1 MRIVCGEQMGTAHLL
16 NIASSLVP
24 PPLCSCC
31 GWRSLLLVRSV
42 IVDIRSPRSSYRR
55 AGRSGGSSLLA
66 CCGRLVPVVGSF
78 FSYSSHQHLLG
89 RGHSP
94 VISSC
99 LLRLVRSVYH
109 SACGRGRHPPPRRQ
123 SIGMLGRFCLLRVRR
138 IPYRLRPVPRA
149 VPLPVSLRFVIR
161 PVLRHGERGVA
172 LRRLFSCGLVAC
184 AVACRPWGR
193 DVVSAWRV
201 IILGCSRRGGV
212 LCGLCV

>member
-31 GWRSLLLVRSV
+31 GWRSLLFVSSSRISAPFLVSLGGAV
-42 IVDIRSPRSSYRR
+42 
-55 AGRSGGSSLLA
+55 GRVVFAA

-94 VISSC
+94 VVSSC

-109 SACGRGRHPPPRRQ
+109 SACGRGRSSPF
-123 SIGMLGRFCLLRVRR
+123 LVRR
-138 IPYRLRPVPRA
+138 HVGALLASSPSGFLSSPSCSSCRPSVCFA
-149 VPLPVSLRFVIR
+149 SLRYSPR
-161 PVLRHGERGVA
+161 PA
-172 LRRLFSCGLVAC
+172 TRLAGS
-184 AVACRPWGR
+184 W
-193 DVVSAWRV
+193 
-201 IILGCSRRGGV
+201 
-212 LCGLCV
+212 